1 MYLTIGQ
8 WTKVMYKTY
17 LNYYRCFLNYRL
29 PQIGPDGLIAYVYFP
44 KHFAIL
50 FILIIA
56 LYTCIPLPP
65 SFCII
70 TGVLVS
76 IAHFATLV
84 AEYVIVTNKNNE
96 EEENDETSEYTSY
109 MFRLVSN
116 FYLSEEG
123 NKLHVCYSYVDW
135 IWYLVAINICYLL

>member
-1 MYLTIGQ
+1 MIS
-8 WTKVMYKTY
+8 
-17 LNYYRCFLNYRL
+17 LNCRL
-29 PQIGPDGLIAYVYFP
+29 PQIGPEGLIAYGYFP

-65 SFCII
+65 TFCII

-96 EEENDETSEYTSY
+96 EEESDETSEYASY
-109 MFRLVSN
+109 MFRLVSS

-123 NKLHVCYSYVDW
+123 NKLHVYHSYVD
-135 IWYLVAINICYLL
+135 